1 MIDNNNNDNEIVKK
15 EDMRIRRTHKLLSNA
30 LMKLLKEK
38 PFEKISVIDICEEA
52 MVHRATFYTHF
63 EDKYQLLTY
72 SLKELEMV
80 FDKEDITENSFEGY
94 KNYYIN
100 IVKEIFDEVAKNKDM
115 YSIFLKRYKSDSVVS
130 KLQDT
135 IIVKVKEKLD
145 KCEENGIK
153 LSVPSQ
159 ILSCFYVGACI
170 SVASW
175 WIENNMPIPSEILA
189 KYIDNLIQ
197 RIDDFA

>member
-1 MIDNNNNDNEIVKK
+1 LNDIKEKDINKK

-30 LMKLLKEK
+30 LIKLLKEK
-38 PFEKISVIDICEEA
+38 PFEKISVIDICDEA

-63 EDKYQLLTY
+63 EDKYQLLAY

-94 KNYYIN
+94 KKYYKN
-100 IVKEIFDEVAKNKDM
+100 VVTEIVNEVIKNKDLF
-115 YSIFLKRYKSDSVVS
+115 SIFLKKNKKDSIVS

-135 IIVKVKEKLD
+135 AIIKVKEKVD
-145 KCEENGIK
+145 KLVQSGICPAI
-153 LSVPSQ
+153 PSE

-170 SVASW
+170 SVISW
-175 WIENNMPIPSEILA
+175 WVENNMPIPSETLI
-189 KYIDNLIQ
+189 KYIDNLFQ
-197 RIDDFA
+197 KVDDL